1 MGMTTKRTL
10 LALGLGMALTGG
22 AATAVHASNH
32 TVGRPAAGR
41 TTTHPATEQADG
53 TVEQGA
59 GAADPAGGAN
69 VQSGAQDT
77 TGVDTAETP
86 SASEGEAAAS
96 AADPAGGANVQS
108 GGQSGGQST
117 Q

>member
-10 LALGLGMALTGG
+10 LALGLGLALTGG
-22 AATAVHASNH
+22 AATVAHASNH
-32 TVGRPAAGR
+32 TMARPAVVRAAAH
-41 TTTHPATEQADG
+41 TAAEQADG

-77 TGVDTAETP
+77 TGVDTAEAPGT
-86 SASEGEAAAS
+86 GEAAAA
-96 AADPAGGANVQS
+96 AADPAGGPDVQS
-108 GGQSGGQST
+108 GGQSNQ
-117 Q
+117 